1 LRREVR
7 VSERTNREHAP
18 VELEDRVLA
27 AQQRGHRARRDDRL
41 ARVVHAPSLGSSP
54 GTDMTGR

>member
-1 LRREVR
+1 
-7 VSERTNREHAP
+7 
-18 VELEDRVLA
+18 VLA
-27 AQQRGHRARRDDRL
+27 AQQRGHRARRDDRV